1 MLVKRVLHW
10 YVYLLC
16 NWIQIILITY
26 EIPQNIPIPPG
37 ACTAYSN
44 ISISGFPINKSQKNN
59 LNLLQKYLFIL
70 DIQILSVN
78 KLLCFRDSVTC
89 TRGHPL
95 FLTVVSESSFPRA
108 IPTHGQVALPLQHKE
123 PHWKKELQEPASSK
137 VLFKFVHHSTI
148 RSLPRTE
155 TDVHNPVTLVTLH
168 SNRATFHSRWVFWKG
183 LHIFELTK
191 CYLNKYLN
199 HGDSVC
205 PIRVVADRTELE
217 RKKSSALTTLLR
229 DEKSLSLKHFR
240 LPRIL
245 PFATSQ
251 HSSAETPNQRTEERP
266 YITPPGMKPTYTLPL
281 NIL

>member
-78 KLLCFRDSVTC
+78 KLLCFRDSCTC

-95 FLTVVSESSFPRA
+95 FLSVVSKSSFPRYTNTRPGSTSPPA
-108 IPTHGQVALPLQHKE
+108 QGAALKE
-123 PHWKKELQEPASSK
+123 GIARAS
-137 VLFKFVHHSTI
+137 
-148 RSLPRTE
+148 
-155 TDVHNPVTLVTLH
+155 
-168 SNRATFHSRWVFWKG
+168 
-183 LHIFELTK
+183 
-191 CYLNKYLN
+191 
-199 HGDSVC
+199 
-205 PIRVVADRTELE
+205 LE
-217 RKKSSALTTLLR
+217 
-229 DEKSLSLKHFR
+229 
-240 LPRIL
+240 
-245 PFATSQ
+245 
-251 HSSAETPNQRTEERP
+251 
-266 YITPPGMKPTYTLPL
+266 
-281 NIL
+281 